1 VLREERVKRLLGHLR
16 QLEELTGRPLKTAP
30 ERLSDITT
38 CPILQFAPP
47 YDSQGRKFHHGG
59 CTGVRYDDHYY
70 DFFSWSDSIWW
81 GSLRDSSCR
90 WYLKRLVQELQ
101 KEKLDE

>member
-1 VLREERVKRLLGHLR
+1 MLREERVKRLLGHLR

-47 YDSQGRKFHHGG
+47 YDSQGRKF
-59 CTGVRYDDHYY
+59 V
-70 DFFSWSDSIWW
+70 
-81 GSLRDSSCR
+81 L
-90 WYLKRLVQELQ
+90 
-101 KEKLDE
+101 